1 MAVQGF
7 KGSRAIESEEAEYKG
22 LVRGLLLGCALPSVM
37 LCVFLWNTGVSTNI
51 VSKDVGA
58 PIEVMERMKA
68 VEGLE
73 PKAARKVFFR
83 GANRT
88 VVRDPKNPFNRGKV
102 DNSLAQR
109 RLRAFLNKTKQK
121 SAPMPWDIREAMAGA
136 TAAIQYRAAPR
147 RRSATG
153 SFFAVV
159 STDRTPPGSASPRPA
174 PRRAPH
180 SLQPHQQASHAA
192 PRRSERSTAPVPSRR
207 GEPSTA
213 PQIWAPVHRTATTRS
228 RRRSPTASRTPT
240 SWRTASVRR
249 TSIF

>member
-68 VEGLE
+68 IEGLE

-102 DNSLAQR
+102 DNSLAQQ
-109 RLRAFLNKTKQK
+109 RL
-121 SAPMPWDIREAMAGA
+121 
-136 TAAIQYRAAPR
+136 
-147 RRSATG
+147 
-153 SFFAVV
+153 
-159 STDRTPPGSASPRPA
+159 
-174 PRRAPH
+174 
-180 SLQPHQQASHAA
+180 
-192 PRRSERSTAPVPSRR
+192 
-207 GEPSTA
+207 
-213 PQIWAPVHRTATTRS
+213 
-228 RRRSPTASRTPT
+228 
-240 SWRTASVRR
+240 
-249 TSIF
+249 

>member
-68 VEGLE
+68 IEGLE

-88 VVRDPKNPFNRGKV
+88 VVRDPTNPFQRGKV
-102 DNSLAQR
+102 DNSLAQQ

-121 SAPMPWDIREAMAGA
+121 SAPMPWDIREARNEKRMSKSTPAKKSSKA
-136 TAAIQYRAAPR
+136 PLPPHVPPHVCKRLCRRLAA
-147 RRSATG
+147 SACLMPQHR
-153 SFFAVV
+153 VK
-159 STDRTPPGSASPRPA
+159 D
-174 PRRAPH
+174 
-180 SLQPHQQASHAA
+180 SLLAL
-192 PRRSERSTAPVPSRR
+192 
-207 GEPSTA
+207 
-213 PQIWAPVHRTATTRS
+213 
-228 RRRSPTASRTPT
+228 
-240 SWRTASVRR
+240 
-249 TSIF
+249 

>member
-88 VVRDPKNPFNRGKV
+88 VVRDPKNPLTEAR
-102 DNSLAQR
+102 STILAQQ
-109 RLRAFLNKTKQK
+109 RLRLFSIKQSKERADAVGHKGGEERKTHVRHPPRSRKG
-121 SAPMPWDIREAMAGA
+121 SFTP
-136 TAAIQYRAAPR
+136 TRAAPR
-147 RRSATG
+147 
-153 SFFAVV
+153 
-159 STDRTPPGSASPRPA
+159 ASG
-174 PRRAPH
+174 
-180 SLQPHQQASHAA
+180 
-192 PRRSERSTAPVPSRR
+192 PVGGAR
-207 GEPSTA
+207 
-213 PQIWAPVHRTATTRS
+213 
-228 RRRSPTASRTPT
+228 
-240 SWRTASVRR
+240 
-249 TSIF
+249 